1 MPAALCLQIWDN
13 DLFGKDDFLGEIELK
28 LTDFIKPEA
37 MSRDAI
43 LYRDGDTPDNDNM
56 NLFKARRA
64 TGWIATKGFERTNP
78 EWETTPDGLRRKKFI
93 MAGKIEVRQLRHNCG
108 TISHSLLTWFAGC
121 DATPHAP
128 CGGSQADWCSWIRY
142 QACINITIL
151 FCHRSRSSC

>member
-1 MPAALCLQIWDN
+1 VPAALCLQIWDN

-43 LYRDGDTPDNDNM
+43 LYREGDKPHDNV

-64 TGWIATKGFERTNP
+64 TGWVATQGFERTNP

-93 MAGKIEVRQLRHNCG
+93 MAGKIEVE
-108 TISHSLLTWFAGC
+108 IELLTAAEAALKLAGKGRKEPNMFPTLEKPVRP
-121 DATPHAP
+121 ATSFNWLYVFFVIFFDEIIPRT
-128 CGGSQADWCSWIRY
+128 QR
-142 QACINITIL
+142 L
-151 FCHRSRSSC
+151 